1 MILCKISLKACKT
14 RIVPL
19 LLRHT
24 AIDFAST
31 SLSNRIF
38 RTATTPSPTYST
50 MSSFSSSN
58 TPPSNK
64 TKESPE
70 QRMDAE
76 QTVRRN
82 PHGDFNAVQKSRPD
96 FDHSLDGFTYT
107 KTPKP
112 DWQLGDGG
120 NDVGESLKKQ
130 HIQID
135 PYEEGRPA
143 VFNYKLMI
151 SAIIPRL
158 VGFVSTRS
166 KDGTYRLRWW

>member
-1 MILCKISLKACKT
+1 
-14 RIVPL
+14 
-19 LLRHT
+19 
-24 AIDFAST
+24 
-31 SLSNRIF
+31 
-38 RTATTPSPTYST
+38 
-50 MSSFSSSN
+50 
-58 TPPSNK
+58 
-64 TKESPE
+64 
-70 QRMDAE
+70 MDAE

-82 PHGDFNAVQKSRPD
+82 PHGDFSKVQASRPD

-120 NDVGESLKKQ
+120 NDGGESLKKK

-151 SAIIPRL
+151 SAVIPRL
-158 VGFVSTRS
+158 IGFVSTRS
-166 KDGTYRLRWW
+166 KDGMVPCDRRTTSECGLQIID